1 MDFQDIF
8 RLALVGGLVGLDT
21 TAAFQVMICQP
32 LVGGLLVGWAVG
44 DPWTGAFV
52 GLLFQGLFLA
62 EFPVGG
68 RTFPDG
74 NLAAVQAAAL
84 GAWLHSHFQAD
95 LGLSILIGFLWA
107 LPSALLGGKVIVWTR
122 RLHALYLPAVDRLVS
137 QDREA
142 TLNILYLSV
151 VFENFLISALF
162 TATMFVLGSQIFSGF
177 ARLFLGVA
185 FFQHWGSAL
194 QSGLL
199 GGGCGVIFAVLVG
212 SLKGRRR
219 CLTLTAAL
227 LAAGLWVV
235 GI

>member
-1 MDFQDIF
+1 MDFQDIL

-32 LVGGLLVGWAVG
+32 LVGGGLAGWALG

-84 GAWLHSHFQAD
+84 GAWLHGHFQAD
-95 LGLSILIGFLWA
+95 LGLSVLIGFLWA
-107 LPSALLGGKVIVWTR
+107 LPTALLGGKVIVWTR
-122 RLHALYLPAVDRLVS
+122 RLHARYLPTVDRLVS
-137 QDREA
+137 QGREA
-142 TLNILYLSV
+142 SLNVLYISV
-151 VFENFLISALF
+151 IFEDFLISALF
-162 TATMFVLGSQIFSGF
+162 SVAMFVLGSQIFSVF
-177 ARLFLGVA
+177 AHLFLNVTL
-185 FFQHWGSAL
+185 FQQWGSDL

-199 GGGCGVIFAVLVG
+199 GCGCGVIFAILVG
-212 SLKGRRR
+212 SLKGKRRW
-219 CLTLTAAL
+219 LTLTAAL
-227 LAAGLWVV
+227 LAVGLWVE